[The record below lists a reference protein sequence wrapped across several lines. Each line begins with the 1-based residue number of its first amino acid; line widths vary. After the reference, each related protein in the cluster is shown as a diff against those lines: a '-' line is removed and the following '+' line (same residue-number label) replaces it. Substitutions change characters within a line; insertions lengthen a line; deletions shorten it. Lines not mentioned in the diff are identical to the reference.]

1 VLAKANRVTRGS
13 DYRAIVRR
21 GKKYVGSHTVTYIAS
36 DPARGEDVRFGFIV
50 SKRVGKATRRNLV
63 RRRLKA
69 ACYEL
74 IEATR
79 PGSDVVVRALPGSDE
94 APWATLLEEISRAV
108 RKGSS
113 PS

>member
-21 GKKYVGSHTVTYIAS
+21 GKKYVSPNTITYIRP
-36 DPARGEDVRFGFIV
+36 DPDGGCGVRFGFIV
-50 SKRVGKATRRNLV
+50 SRGVGKATRRNLV

-74 IEATR
+74 MSAAK
-79 PGSDVVVRALPGSDE
+79 PGCDVVVRALPGSGE
-94 APWATLLEEISRAV
+94 ASWATLLEEISRAV